1 MRSRIAD
8 QQMTSFPD
16 SFVVG
21 KILTPSRSSFLY
33 HPTRFLGPSRP
44 RHTCAYPQSGAMV
57 GPGSAV
63 TPRGSGA
70 LHVPNCDLWAGSG
83 QLRILIHVY
92 SRTKTNQTIFR
103 ATPIRF

>member
-16 SFVVG
+16 SFVVR

-63 TPRGSGA
+63 TPAGPGLYTFQIVIFGPEA
-70 LHVPNCDLWAGSG
+70 DNCG
-83 QLRILIHVY
+83 Y
-92 SRTKTNQTIFR
+92 
-103 ATPIRF
+103 